1 MCTNVNDAVLCC
13 LMLVF
18 SVRLICFAF
27 TEEKRVRSKL
37 QKKMLIEKAQKSIDW
52 SSADVC
58 PVALNAFQRNM
69 LLDDDS
75 ICK

>member
-1 MCTNVNDAVLCC
+1 MCTIVNDAVVCC
-13 LMLVF
+13 LMLVLG
-18 SVRLICFAF
+18 VRFICFLF

-37 QKKMLIEKAQKSIDW
+37 QKKMLIEEAQKSIDW

-69 LLDDDS
+69 LLDDES